1 MNRLFQHV
9 SACVLIVSL
18 LAGCTDSESP
28 SVANDVNVNQV
39 LPNQLPAEPAGI
51 NAIEPE
57 NTGSNPQL
65 NKAEIIDAH
74 IKAVGGLEA
83 IKKIKS
89 IVRVSEVISKSA
101 AGEAIGTTTE
111 VFDLAG
117 DRGRVDLDLKDFK
130 EAKGWRGQQGW
141 RVNTEAPLRA
151 STPDEVGVDKITSPV
166 SIVQAISGAF
176 GTEAFELVGNVQ
188 FDGKPCIKLTIV
200 DNPLIVYLDAATKL
214 IAGFE
219 IEQFM
224 VIYLGDYKE
233 VEGIQMAYYSKA
245 DIIVLQTSFVS
256 NVKQVNVNVEITD
269 EQLAKPT
276 K

>member
-1 MNRLFQHV
+1 MNHLFQHV
-9 SACVLIVSL
+9 SASVLIVSL
-18 LAGCTDSESP
+18 LTGCTDSESP
-28 SVANDVNVNQV
+28 PVANDVNVNQV
-39 LPNQLPAEPAGI
+39 LPNQLPAAPAGM
-51 NAIEPE
+51 NAIDPE
-57 NTGSNPQL
+57 NAGANTQF

-89 IVRVSEVISKSA
+89 IVRVSDVISKSA

-130 EAKGWRGQQGW
+130 EAQGW
-141 RVNTEAPLRA
+141 RVNTAAPLRA
-151 STPDEVGVDKITSPV
+151 STPDEGGGDKITPPV

-176 GTEAFELVGNVQ
+176 GTEAFRSVENVQ
-188 FDGKPCIKLTIV
+188 FDGKPCIKMTIIN
-200 DNPLIVYLDAATKL
+200 NPLIVYLDAATKL

-224 VIYLGDYKE
+224 VLYLGDYRE
-233 VEGIQMAYYSKA
+233 VQGVQMAYYSKA
-245 DIIVLQTSFVS
+245 DITVLQTSFVS
-256 NVKQVNVNVEITD
+256 NVKQVNVNVEIAD

>member
-1 MNRLFQHV
+1 MGHPLQHV
-9 SACVLIVSL
+9 TVLALIVSFL
-18 LAGCTDSESP
+18 SGCTDSESAP
-28 SVANDVNVNQV
+28 VANDANVSQV
-39 LPNQLPAEPAGI
+39 QPNQLPAGSVGMNSVEP
-51 NAIEPE
+51 
-57 NTGSNPQL
+57 GSSFNPQL

-74 IKAVGGLEA
+74 IKAVGGLDA
-83 IKKIKS
+83 IKKVKS
-89 IVRVSEVISKSA
+89 IVKVSQVISKSA
-101 AGEAIGTTTE
+101 AGESSGTTTE
-111 VFDLAG
+111 VFDLVG
-117 DRGRVDLDLKDFK
+117 ERGRVDLDLQDFK

-141 RVNTEAPLRA
+141 RVSTAAPLRA
-151 STPDEVGVDKITSPV
+151 STLDEVGVDKITVPI

-176 GTEAFELVGNVQ
+176 GTEAFRSVENVQ
-188 FDGKPCIKLTIV
+188 FDGKPCIKMTIIN
-200 DNPLIVYLDAATKL
+200 NPLIVYLDAATKL

-233 VEGIQMAYYSKA
+233 VEGVQMAHYSKA
-245 DIIVLQTSFVS
+245 DITVLQTSFIS